1 MLAANDVVAPG
12 LDEALLGLLP
22 AEAGRLMQPHYGEP
36 LPLGEPDGL
45 PYSKGMMARALIV
58 AGVSIE
64 LAYELATRLEL
75 DLAERGGRAVELDR
89 FEETAAEVLGEAA
102 GAVVISRL
110 RRLAALRALDV
121 PIVLLVGGATGT
133 GKSTVAT
140 EAAHRLG
147 ITRVTS
153 TDFIRQTIRAFFS
166 RGRLPSVHRL
176 ELRGR
181 HGHEATSTTGFLEQT
196 RKVLVGVEAAIEPR
210 AHRGLVDGDRGHP
223 PRARARAD
231 RDRRRARRPRRPAG
245 RDTRGCTGRTS
256 RVRDAVTGGERAI
269 DKYLDQLDGSALL
282 QDSIV
287 ERAGRNGVPVIES
300 SNLGRATGSLIDLV
314 LRSAERLEQ
323 QP

>member
-1 MLAANDVVAPG
+1 
-12 LDEALLGLLP
+12 
-22 AEAGRLMQPHYGEP
+22 MQPHYDEP

-58 AGVSIE
+58 AGVEID
-64 LAYELATRLEL
+64 LAYAIATRLEL
-75 DLAERGGRAVELDR
+75 DLAERGGRAVELAR
-89 FEETAAEVLGEAA
+89 FEDTAAEVLGEAA

-110 RRLAALRALDV
+110 RRLAALRSLDV

-133 GKSTVAT
+133 GKSMVAT

-166 RGRLPSVHRL
+166 EDELPVVHRSSFEAGTVTGDL
-176 ELRGR
+176 E
-181 HGHEATSTTGFLEQT
+181 TGFLEQT
-196 RKVLVGVEAAIEPR
+196 RKVLVGVEAAIGR
-210 AHRGLVDGDRGHP
+210 ALAEGWSMTIEGIHLVPGLVPTEIDGALVVHAVLRV
-223 PRARARAD
+223 
-231 RDRRRARRPRRPAG
+231 
-245 RDTRGCTGRTS
+245 DTPEVHRTHFA
-256 RVRDAVTGGERAI
+256 VRDAVTGG
-269 DKYLDQLDGSALL
+269 DALARPVPRPARSDPPL

-314 LRSAERLEQ
+314 LRSAERLER